1 MSQED
6 LREKRDPHGPDPI
19 DQVPLPRLNPWLAI
33 GWLELM
39 VVIHL
44 FLWKKLLGG

>member
-1 MSQED
+1 MSQ
-6 LREKRDPHGPDPI
+6 KDPLEPSDSHSPDPI
-19 DQVPLPRLNPWLAI
+19 DQVPVPRLNPWLAI
-33 GWLELM
+33 ALLELM